1 MKSKLPTV
9 LDLIAKSIESQE
21 IVRFAESLD
30 YEYTHLWGVRKGLR
44 KLPLEPTLLLCKR
57 HGIESDDAIKIFR
70 AQELKPK
77 KAPPKKRSLLDPISK
92 H

>member
-9 LDLIAKSIESQE
+9 MDLIAKSIETQE

-44 KLPLEPTLLLCKR
+44 KLPLEPTLLLCQQ
-57 HGIESDDAIKIFR
+57 HGIESDDAIKIFL

-77 KAPPKKRSLLDPISK
+77 KVPPKKRSLLDPLSK